1 MNQID
6 KTREMRA
13 KVISDIDR
21 NSARLQSMRLTF
33 NQLNLPLSTKQHYLD
48 IIDRNLTQLEEVKTK
63 ISKRDSNT
71 FKDYMN
77 VQQQASQY
85 VALNKDVKKDMNT
98 IEAFLAKLTGPRQTV
113 PQSNASKLSRTNT
126 ATAIPPQATTFYDFP
141 EVPTGYRTPPA
152 STPRTAPVLGL
163 DTVVRINSQL
173 SQSKSDIVSL
183 IQLMPNRTTE
193 DKVKRTATYSS
204 LDKEQKSLQK
214 ELDIVGRIVN
224 KTTPLNPLE
233 KAKLRGVDD
242 LERRVSAF
250 NRKISNQII
259 AQAPKAPTGQLKTSQ
274 DEPPRNNRFG
284 R

>member
-13 KVISDIDR
+13 QVIRDIDR
-21 NSARLQSMRLTF
+21 NSARLQRMRLTF
-33 NQLNLPLSTKQHYLD
+33 DQLNLPLSTKQYYLA
-48 IIDRNLTQLEEVKTK
+48 IINRNLTQLEDVKTK

-71 FKDYMN
+71 YKDYRN

-85 VALNKDVKKDMNT
+85 VALNKDINKEINP
-98 IEAFLAKLTGPRQTV
+98 IEADLAKLAGPRQTV

-152 STPRTAPVLGL
+152 SPPRTDAGLTL

-173 SQSKSDIVSL
+173 SQSKSEIASL

-214 ELDIVGRIVN
+214 ELDIVARIVN

-242 LERRVSAF
+242 LERRASAF

-259 AQAPKAPTGQLKTSQ
+259 AQAPKAPTGQLKTTQ
-274 DEPPRNNRFG
+274 DESPRNNRFG